1 MRMLHKEEPC
11 PSSPGSLPKFP
22 RSASSVQVIDILDVL
37 PNISPRFSLESQE
50 SGTPPPKSQTMQR
63 LTVSPATRALLRRQ
77 SAAFAPARLPAYA
90 AAAASATT
98 ARASLFSTQ
107 RRLLDAQKSSAATAA
122 SSSTKQQPSSTA
134 AQSSTGGKPAA
145 EDNPFETNFAGL
157 GLSKNM
163 KVFLI
168 IVVSIFGTMETWMYC
183 KAIWRWWNGAG
194 DEKAAALQE

>member
-1 MRMLHKEEPC
+1 
-11 PSSPGSLPKFP
+11 
-22 RSASSVQVIDILDVL
+22 
-37 PNISPRFSLESQE
+37 
-50 SGTPPPKSQTMQR
+50 MQR

-77 SAAFAPARLPAYA
+77 SSAFTPARLPAYA
-90 AAAASATT
+90 AAVT
-98 ARASLFSTQ
+98 ARASPFSTQ
-107 RRLLDAQKSSAATAA
+107 RRLRDAQKSNAATAA

-134 AQSSTGGKPAA
+134 AQSSTGGKPAAA